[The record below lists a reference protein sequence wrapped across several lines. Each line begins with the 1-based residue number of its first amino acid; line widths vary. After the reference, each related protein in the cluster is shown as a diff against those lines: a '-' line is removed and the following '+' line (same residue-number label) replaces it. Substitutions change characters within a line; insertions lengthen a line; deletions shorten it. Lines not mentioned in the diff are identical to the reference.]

1 MSALFVSTIMTDAAP
16 IISLGTRLAQLQQN
30 HKNMLN
36 KQSFTQRGL
45 GALALATLFT
55 MGVQAQDA
63 AALTDPQIAHIAV
76 TANQID
82 VDYAAIAK
90 EKSTN
95 KDILQFAASM
105 AADHTGVIKQA
116 TELAKKLGVTPE
128 NNATSKS
135 LMEQEAK
142 TSKHL
147 RSLSGAAFDKAY
159 IDNEV
164 AYHKAVISTVKNT
177 LIPATKNAD
186 LKNLLVSV
194 EPVLESHL
202 KHAEMVAKEFN
213 KSAEP
218 KPAEGK
224 KY

>member
-1 MSALFVSTIMTDAAP
+1 MN
-16 IISLGTRLAQLQQN
+16 TRL
-30 HKNMLN
+30 
-36 KQSFTQRGL
+36 FTTHTL
-45 GALALATLFT
+45 GAFALATFFT
-55 MGVQAQDA
+55 LGVKAQDA
-63 AALTDPQIAHIAV
+63 PALTDPQIAHIAV

-90 EKSTN
+90 ERSTN

-105 AADHTGVIKQA
+105 AADHTNIIKQA

-128 NNATSKS
+128 DNATSKS
-135 LMEQEAK
+135 LREQAEK

-147 RSLSGAAFDKAY
+147 RSLSGEAFDKAY

-177 LIPATKNAD
+177 LVPATKNAE
-186 LKNLLVSV
+186 LKALLVSV
-194 EPVLESHL
+194 EPVLDSHL
-202 KHAEMVAKEFN
+202 KHAEMVAKEFSR
-213 KSAEP
+213 SAAA
-218 KPAEGK
+218 KPAEKPAAGK

>member
-1 MSALFVSTIMTDAAP
+1 MKT
-16 IISLGTRLAQLQQN
+16 
-30 HKNMLN
+30 
-36 KQSFTQRGL
+36 QSFTKHTL
-45 GALALATLFT
+45 GALALATFFT
-55 MGVQAQDA
+55 LGVHAQDA
-63 AALTDPQIAHIAV
+63 PALTDPEIAHIAV

-105 AADHTGVIKQA
+105 AADHAGVIKQA
-116 TELAKKLGVTPE
+116 SELAKKLGVTPE
-128 NNATSKS
+128 DNATSKS
-135 LMEQEAK
+135 LKEQAAK

-164 AYHKAVISTVKNT
+164 AYHKAVIATVKNT
-177 LIPATKNAD
+177 LVPATKNAE
-186 LKNLLVSV
+186 LKSLLVSV
-194 EPVLESHL
+194 EPVLDSHL
-202 KHAEMVAKEFN
+202 KHAEMVAKEFT
-213 KSAEP
+213 AGTTA
-218 KPAEGK
+218 KPAAGK